1 MGRIKSWGR
10 KTTSEDSQYQ
20 QPRVIGVLRPDV
32 LSSYWRKFFFFF
44 KSNKNEPPPPSIHQ
58 QHHPLLRHDEWNNEF
73 RSSLRFMITPS
84 KVWLSVFVL
93 IQCKHLCNDNLIV
106 MVLYHYQE
114 KKKIL
119 LFIMVIW
126 YHLLLAQLCCL
137 VLIETFTTWRT
148 FKVSTTWTS
157 TLSSWNQGPAFLKC
171 QLFKLL
177 PSFL

>member
-93 IQCKHLCNDNLIV
+93 KKRSNAYIFV
-106 MVLYHYQE
+106 MTILLSWSCITI
-114 KKKIL
+114 KKKENFIVHHGHLVPLAACATL
-119 LFIMVIW
+119 LFGADRDFYNLENFQSVN
-126 YHLLLAQLCCL
+126 YLNFNPLLLKSRPCL
-137 VLIETFTTWRT
+137 
-148 FKVSTTWTS
+148 FKVSII
-157 TLSSWNQGPAFLKC
+157 
-171 QLFKLL
+171 
-177 PSFL
+177 